1 MIWIWLIARHSHQWS
16 TGPLD
21 RYFAFLCARC
31 GLSTAA
37 MVRTLGHGSGRSHW
51 AAQASAQAAADGF
64 AYRAVSAAACP
75 HCSALQPSIH
85 DQFARAAKKA
95 KRRAALRIPVTVA
108 LAILVAILLA
118 IPAIRDLRQSVLLG
132 VVATSAAL
140 AVAGLVFAILSSRV
154 VTPSTNPAGVW
165 FSHDPRP
172 GMNTWF
178 PAQAGAAPFVEQAGR
193 GPRALALV
201 TMGVTALSAL
211 IALIMWSE
219 TFRKVHLVSAEGTDL
234 TFRVDGGPLQ
244 TVAQSAAEDAPTAK
258 FEVRTGATHQVTVK
272 GKSGRESTFQ
282 LDPSV
287 ARHGWVLAPH
297 ARERDLCLTSIT
309 WYYGTT
315 PKDDGQ
321 ILNED
326 GSELVVLSNSFDFM
340 FEQPPSKV
348 ETQNGASATRT
359 SLRAFDCAGLD
370 HDKMLPF
377 KIVPR
382 PAAAREP

>member
-37 MVRTLGHGSGRSHW
+37 MVRALGHGSGRSHW
-51 AAQASAQAAADGF
+51 AAQASAYASADGF

-75 HCSALQPSIH
+75 HCAALQPAIH

-95 KRRAALRIPVTVA
+95 VRRAALRIPVTIALAVLVA
-108 LAILVAILLA
+108 LLLA
-118 IPAIRDLRQSVLLG
+118 IPAIRDLHESVLLG

-140 AVAGLVFAILSSRV
+140 AVAGLVFAILSSHV

-178 PAQAGAAPFVEQAGR
+178 PAQPGPAPVVAQAPR
-193 GPRALALV
+193 GPRVLALV
-201 TMGVTALSAL
+201 TMGLTALTAV

-219 TFRKVHLVSAEGTDL
+219 TFRKVHVVSAEGTSL
-234 TFRVDGGPLQ
+234 TFQVDGGELQ
-244 TVAQSAAEDAPTAK
+244 TVAQSAAEDAPTAT
-258 FEVRTGATHQVTVK
+258 FEVRTSRAHQVTVK
-272 GKSGRESTFQ
+272 GKNGRESTFR
-282 LDPSV
+282 LDPRV

-297 ARERDLCLTSIT
+297 ARENDLCLTSIT

-315 PKDDGQ
+315 PKDDGK
-321 ILNED
+321 ILNPA
-326 GSELVVLSNSFDFM
+326 GTELLVLPNTFDFM
-340 FEQPPSKV
+340 FQQPPSKV

-359 SLRAFDCAGLD
+359 SLRAFGCSGLGRD
-370 HDKMLPF
+370 VMQPF
-377 KIVPR
+377 KTLPPVDVT
-382 PAAAREP
+382 EP

>member
-1 MIWIWLIARHSHQWS
+1 M
-16 TGPLD
+16 
-21 RYFAFLCARC
+21 
-31 GLSTAA
+31 
-37 MVRTLGHGSGRSHW
+37 
-51 AAQASAQAAADGF
+51 
-64 AYRAVSAAACP
+64 
-75 HCSALQPSIH
+75 
-85 DQFARAAKKA
+85 
-95 KRRAALRIPVTVA
+95 
-108 LAILVAILLA
+108 AILLA

-154 VTPSTNPAGVW
+154 VTPSTNPSGVW

-178 PAQAGAAPFVEQAGR
+178 PAQAGAAPFVEQADR

-244 TVAQSAAEDAPTAK
+244 TVAQSAAEDAPTAT

-272 GKSGRESTFQ
+272 GKSDRESTFQ

-315 PKDDGQ
+315 PRDDGK

-326 GSELVVLSNSFDFM
+326 GSELLVLSNSFDFM

-359 SLRAFDCAGLD
+359 SLRAFDCTGLD

-382 PAAAREP
+382 SAAGREP